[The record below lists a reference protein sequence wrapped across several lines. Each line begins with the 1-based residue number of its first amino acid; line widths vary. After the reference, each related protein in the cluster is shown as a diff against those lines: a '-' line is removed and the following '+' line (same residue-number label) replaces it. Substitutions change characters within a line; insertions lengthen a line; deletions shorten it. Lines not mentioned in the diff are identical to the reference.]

1 MINTQQIDTL
11 SLAYNTDHAPLK
23 LSEYGR
29 HVQFMVDHLQTMED
43 RDKRT
48 HAAHAV
54 VEAIAQLQPAL
65 KEQPD
70 WQHKL
75 WDHIHLLADYQLD
88 VESRFPAPQPEAR
101 AERPE
106 PVPYPV
112 KSTAHRYYGNILR
125 EMITKALELPEGEE
139 RNAQIFDIA
148 NQMKR
153 SYLTW
158 NKDYV
163 DDAVIF
169 NELRTLSGGQID
181 VENVALTIQHG
192 IAIKYA
198 PLHTKTKKANKK
210 PFFKNRSGNSP
221 SAGGGFKPYNRKK

>member
-1 MINTQQIDTL
+1 MIDTRNIDTL
-11 SLAYNTDHAPLK
+11 SLSYNTDRAPLK

-29 HVQFMVDHLQTMED
+29 HVQAMVDHLLTLED

-48 HAAHAV
+48 QAAHAV
-54 VEAIAQLQPAL
+54 VETLAQLQPAL
-65 KEQPD
+65 KEHPD

-75 WDHIHLLADYQLD
+75 WDQLHLLADYRLEVD
-88 VESRFPAPQPEAR
+88 APFAAPLPESRAV
-101 AERPE
+101 RPE

-125 EMITKALELPEGEE
+125 EMIQKALDLPEGEE
-139 RNAQIFDIA
+139 RDALIFDIA

-158 NKDYV
+158 NKDHV
-163 DDAVIF
+163 DDSVIF
-169 NELRTLSGGQID
+169 RELRTLSGGQIA

-198 PLHTKTKKANKK
+198 PLHTKTKKAPKK
-210 PFFKNRSGNSP
+210 AFFKNRNGSSAPQGN
-221 SAGGGFKPYNRKK
+221 GFKPYNRKK